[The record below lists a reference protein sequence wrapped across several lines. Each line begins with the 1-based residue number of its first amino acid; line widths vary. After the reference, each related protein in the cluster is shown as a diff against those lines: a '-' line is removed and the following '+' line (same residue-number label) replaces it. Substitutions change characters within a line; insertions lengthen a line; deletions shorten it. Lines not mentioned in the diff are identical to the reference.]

1 MPTNRTA
8 ALFSGLLLS
17 ALMLLSAAASA
28 EITPLEADEDHG
40 STAREIVSKLEMLH
54 YNKLKLDGE
63 MSAALWEGYI
73 EALDPTKSYF
83 LASDI
88 NEFRQQRDKLAGELR
103 AGKVD
108 TGFAIYNRYTMRLS
122 DRLDSILSQLEKGL
136 PEFDFSEVESLEVDR
151 KESNW
156 PESNSAADEL
166 WRKRLKSSVLNLRLT
181 DKNDEEIQDLLT
193 RRYKGQL
200 KRLQQQTSDDVFEL
214 YMNSLTRLYDP
225 HSNYLSPRSLEN
237 FNMSM
242 SLSLEGIGAV
252 LQTEDEYTKV
262 ARLVAGGPADRTG
275 QIKPN
280 DRIVAVGQGK
290 EGELVDIVGWRLDDV
305 VELIRGAAGTIVR
318 LEIIPTGGDGSHRTL
333 TIERSKVK
341 LEDQAAKKAIFEFSD
356 GEKRYKIG
364 VIHLPTFYIDFEA
377 YRRRDPNYKSTT
389 RDVARLLTELKQEN
403 VDGVI
408 LDLRNNGGGSLQ
420 EATMLTDLF
429 IDQGPV
435 VQIRHAN
442 EQISRHNR
450 SRSRALYRGPL
461 VVLIN
466 RLSASASEIFAGA
479 IQDYNRGLVVGNQ
492 SFGKGTVQTMA
503 PLKEGQLKITQSK
516 FYRVSGDSTQHAGIM
531 PDIDM
536 PQLIDSER
544 VGESAYDTALP
555 WDRIHAVP
563 HAKYFE
569 LKELLP
575 DLVRKHNQRTET
587 DPDFVYL
594 REQYQFETDRAKQQ
608 FVSLN
613 EQQRM
618 DERRTL
624 NQQMLEMENRRRL
637 AKGLKPY
644 ANFEELEK
652 SESEDTE
659 AVGGASEIKLEND
672 PILSETG
679 NIIADFIKLYDR
691 ANSPSEVANS
701 EKRAPFPNP

>member
-1 MPTNRTA
+1 MLTNRIA
-8 ALFSGLLLS
+8 ALFSGFLLLTLLS
-17 ALMLLSAAASA
+17 AVSQADIDALK
-28 EITPLEADEDHG
+28 PEADQG
-40 STAREIVSKLEMLH
+40 STAREIVGKLEMLH
-54 YNKLKLDGE
+54 YNKLKIGDE
-63 MSAALWEGYI
+63 MSEQLWDEYI

-88 NEFRQQRDKLAGELR
+88 NEFREWRASLDDQLR
-103 AGKVD
+103 AGEVKS
-108 TGFAIYNRYTMRLS
+108 GFEIYNRYRLRVT
-122 DRLDSILSQLEKGL
+122 DRLNNILSQLDKGL
-136 PEFDFSEVESLEVDR
+136 PAFDFDRDESLELDR
-151 KESNW
+151 EESQW
-156 PESNSAADEL
+156 PASISAADEL

-181 DKNDEEIQDLLT
+181 DKDDEEIRDLLV

-200 KRLQQQTSDDVFEL
+200 KRVQQQSSDDVFEL

-252 LQTEDEYTKV
+252 LQADEEYTKV

-275 QIKPN
+275 KIKPN
-280 DRIVAVGQGK
+280 DKIVAVGQDK
-290 EGELVDIVGWRLDDV
+290 EGEMVDVIGWRLDDV
-305 VELIRGAAGTIVR
+305 VDLIRGPAGSFVR
-318 LEIIPTGGDGSHRTL
+318 LETIPTGGDGSHK
-333 TIERSKVK
+333 TILIKRSKVK
-341 LEDQAAKKAIFEFSD
+341 LEDQAAKKATFEFSD
-356 GEKRYKIG
+356 GEKSYKIG
-364 VIHLPTFYIDFEA
+364 IINLPTFYIDFEA

-389 RDVARLLTELKQEN
+389 RDVAKLLAELKGEK
-403 VDGVI
+403 VDGII

-450 SRSRALYRGPL
+450 SRSRAMYRGPL

-492 SFGKGTVQTMA
+492 TFGKGTVQTMA

-516 FYRVSGDSTQHAGIM
+516 FYRVSGDSTQHAGVT
-531 PDIDM
+531 PDIPM
-536 PQLIDSER
+536 PQLIDAES

-563 HAKYFE
+563 HAKYFN
-569 LKELLP
+569 LKDLLP
-575 DLVRKHNQRTET
+575 PLISKHNQRTAA
-587 DPDFVYL
+587 DPDFIFL
-594 REQYQFETDRAKQQ
+594 RAQFQFESERADQK

-613 EQQRM
+613 ENAREE
-618 DERRTL
+618 ERKGL
-624 NQQMLEMENRRRL
+624 NQRLLTMENRRRT
-637 AKGLKPY
+637 AKGLEPY
-644 ANFEELEK
+644 ETFEAYEE
-652 SESEDTE
+652 SESEEVATI
-659 AVGGASEIKLEND
+659 GGPVEIKLEKD
-672 PILSETG
+672 PILNEAG
-679 NIIADFIKLYDR
+679 YIMADFIGLSDKI
-691 ANSPSEVANS
+691 AKTPPQVAN
-701 EKRAPFPNP
+701 F

>member
-1 MPTNRTA
+1 MLTNRIA
-8 ALFSGLLLS
+8 ALRIAARPALFFLTLTLLS
-17 ALMLLSAAASA
+17 PVALA
-28 EITPLEADEDHG
+28 EVDALKPETDQGD
-40 STAREIVSKLEMLH
+40 TAREIVGKLEMLH
-54 YNKLKLDGE
+54 YNKLKLGDE
-63 MSAALWEGYI
+63 ISEDLWEEYI
-73 EALDPTKSYF
+73 DALDPTRSYF

-88 NEFRQQRDKLAGELR
+88 NEFREWRDELDDELR
-103 AGKVD
+103 GGKVNH
-108 TGFAIYNRYTMRLS
+108 GFEIYNRYRLRVS
-122 DRLDSILSQLEKGL
+122 DRLENILSQLDKGM
-136 PEFDFSEVESLEVDR
+136 PDFDFAKNESLELDR
-151 KESNW
+151 EESEW
-156 PESNSAADEL
+156 PASISAADEL

-181 DKNDEEIQDLLT
+181 GKEDEEIRDLLE

-200 KRLQQQTSDDVFEL
+200 KRIKQQSSDDVFEL

-252 LQTEDEYTKV
+252 LQMEDEYTKV

-275 QIKPN
+275 KLKPA
-280 DRIVAVGQGK
+280 DKIVAVGQDK
-290 EGELVDIVGWRLDDV
+290 EGEMVDVVGWRLDDV
-305 VELIRGAAGTIVR
+305 VDLIRGPAGSFVR
-318 LEIIPTGGDGSHRTL
+318 LETIPTGGDGSHRTIL
-333 TIERSKVK
+333 IKRSKVK

-356 GEKRYKIG
+356 GEKNYKVG
-364 VIHLPTFYIDFEA
+364 VINLPTFYIDFEA

-389 RDVARLLTELKQEN
+389 RDVAKLLSELKEEN

-442 EQISRHNR
+442 EKISRHNR
-450 SRSRALYRGPL
+450 SRSRAMYRGPL
-461 VVLIN
+461 IVLIN

-516 FYRVSGDSTQHAGIM
+516 FYRVSGDSTQHAGVS
-531 PDIDM
+531 PDIPM
-536 PQLIDSER
+536 PQLIDADQ

-563 HAKYFE
+563 HATYFD
-569 LKELLP
+569 LKKLLP
-575 DLVRKHNQRTET
+575 ELVSKHTQRTST
-587 DPDFVYL
+587 DPDFIYL
-594 REQYQFETDRAKQQ
+594 RDQFQFERERADRK

-613 EQQRM
+613 ESARKQEREELN
-618 DERRTL
+618 DEIL
-624 NQQMLEMENRRRL
+624 MMENRRRES
-637 AKGLKPY
+637 KGLEPY
-644 ANFEELEK
+644 ADFEAYEE
-652 SESEDTE
+652 SESEETPM
-659 AVGGASEIKLEND
+659 VGGPVEIKLEDD
-672 PILSETG
+672 PILNEAG
-679 NIIADFIKLYDR
+679 YIMADFIGIADKGKETPQVAD
-691 ANSPSEVANS
+691 SEQ
-701 EKRAPFPNP
+701 

>member
-1 MPTNRTA
+1 MLTNRIA
-8 ALFSGLLLS
+8 ALFSGLLILT
-17 ALMLLSAAASA
+17 LTLLPVATLA
-28 EITPLEADEDHG
+28 EADSLQPEEDQG
-40 STAREIVSKLEMLH
+40 STAREIVGKLEMLH
-54 YNKLKLDGE
+54 YNKLKLGDE
-63 MSAALWEGYI
+63 MSEELWDEYI
-73 EALDPTKSYF
+73 KALDPTKSYF

-88 NEFRQQRDKLAGELR
+88 NEFRQWRTKLDDELR
-103 AGKVD
+103 
-108 TGFAIYNRYTMRLS
+108 TGQVNHGFEIYNRYRLRVT
-122 DRLDSILSQLEKGL
+122 DRLNNILSQLDKGL
-136 PEFDFSEVESLEVDR
+136 PEFDFDRDESLEVDR
-151 KESNW
+151 EDSQW
-156 PESNSAADEL
+156 PVSISAADEL

-181 DKNDEEIQDLLT
+181 GKKDEEIRDLLT
-193 RRYKGQL
+193 RRYTGQL
-200 KRLQQQTSDDVFEL
+200 KRVKQQSSDDVFEL

-252 LQTEDEYTKV
+252 LQMEDEYTKV

-275 QIKPN
+275 KLKPN
-280 DRIVAVGQGK
+280 DKIVAVGQDK
-290 EGELVDIVGWRLDDV
+290 EGEMVDVVGWRLDDV
-305 VELIRGAAGTIVR
+305 VELIRGAAGTYVR
-318 LEIIPTGGDGSHRTL
+318 LETIPTGGDGSHRTIL
-333 TIERSKVK
+333 IKRSKVK

-356 GEKRYKIG
+356 GEKNYKIG
-364 VIHLPTFYIDFEA
+364 VINLPTFYIDFEA

-389 RDVARLLTELKQEN
+389 RDVARLLNELEEEN

-450 SRSRALYRGPL
+450 SRSRAMYRGPL
-461 VVLIN
+461 MVLIN

-516 FYRVSGDSTQHAGIM
+516 FYRVSGDSTQHAGVT
-531 PDIDM
+531 PDIPM
-536 PQLIDSER
+536 PQLIDTES

-563 HAKYFE
+563 HAKYFD

-575 DLVRKHNQRTET
+575 VLVSKHNQRTAT
-587 DPDFVYL
+587 DPDFIYL
-594 REQYQFETDRAKQQ
+594 REQFRFERERADQQ
-608 FVSLN
+608 SISLN
-613 EQQRM
+613 EKAREE
-618 DERRTL
+618 EREAL
-624 NQQMLEMENRRRL
+624 NERLLTMENRRRN
-637 AKGLKPY
+637 AKGLEPY
-644 ANFEELEK
+644 ESFEALEE
-652 SESEDTE
+652 SESEDV
-659 AVGGASEIKLEND
+659 AALGGPVEIKLEDD
-672 PILSETG
+672 PILNEAG
-679 NIIADFIKLYDR
+679 YIMADFIGLNKK
-691 ANSPSEVANS
+691 ASKAPPQVAN
-701 EKRAPFPNP
+701 F

>member
-1 MPTNRTA
+1 MLINRIA
-8 ALFSGLLLS
+8 VLCSGFLFATLLS
-17 ALMLLSAAASA
+17 ATSQA
-28 EITPLEADEDHG
+28 EINTLQPEQDQG
-40 STAREIVSKLEMLH
+40 STAREIVGKLEMLH
-54 YNKLKLDGE
+54 YNKLKVGDE
-63 MSAALWEGYI
+63 MSETLWDEYV

-88 NEFRQQRDKLAGELR
+88 SEFREWRTKLDDQLR
-103 AGKVD
+103 AGDVKA
-108 TGFAIYNRYTMRLS
+108 GFEIYNRYRLRVT
-122 DRLDSILSQLEKGL
+122 DRLNNILSQMDKGL
-136 PEFDFSEVESLEVDR
+136 PAFDFSRDESLELDR
-151 KESNW
+151 EESQW
-156 PESNSAADEL
+156 PVSISAADEL

-181 DKNDEEIQDLLT
+181 GKKDEEIRDLLV

-200 KRLQQQTSDDVFEL
+200 KRVEQQNSDDVFEL

-252 LQTEDEYTKV
+252 LQADEEYTKV

-275 QIKPN
+275 KVKPN
-280 DRIVAVGQGK
+280 DKIVAVGQDK
-290 EGELVDIVGWRLDDV
+290 EGEMVDVVGWRLDDV
-305 VELIRGAAGTIVR
+305 VDLIRGPAGSFVR
-318 LEIIPTGGDGSHRTL
+318 LETIPTGGDGSHRTIL
-333 TIERSKVK
+333 IQRSKVK
-341 LEDQAAKKAIFEFSD
+341 LEDQAAKKATFEFSD
-356 GEKRYKIG
+356 GEKTYKIG
-364 VIHLPTFYIDFEA
+364 VINLPTFYIDFEA

-389 RDVARLLTELKQEN
+389 RDVAKLLAELKEEK

-450 SRSRALYRGPL
+450 SRSRAMYRGPL
-461 VVLIN
+461 MVLIN

-516 FYRVSGDSTQHAGIM
+516 FYRVSGDSTQHAGVT
-531 PDIDM
+531 PDIPM
-536 PQLIDSER
+536 PQLIDADS

-563 HAKYFE
+563 HAKYFN
-569 LKELLP
+569 LKDLLP
-575 DLVRKHNQRTET
+575 DLIGKHNQRTSA
-587 DPDFVYL
+587 DPDFIFL
-594 REQYQFETDRAKQQ
+594 REQFQYESERADQK

-613 EQQRM
+613 EFAREE
-618 DERRTL
+618 ERKNL
-624 NQQMLEMENRRRL
+624 NDRLLTMENRRRN
-637 AKGLKPY
+637 AKGLEPY
-644 ANFEELEK
+644 ASFEAYEE
-652 SESEDTE
+652 SESGDVATI
-659 AVGGASEIKLEND
+659 GGPVEIKLEKD
-672 PILSETG
+672 PILNEAG
-679 NIIADFIKLYDR
+679 FIMADFIGLSDKIAKTPPQVADF
-691 ANSPSEVANS
+691 NS
-701 EKRAPFPNP
+701 R

>member
-1 MPTNRTA
+1 MLSNRIA
-8 ALFSGLLLS
+8 ALISGLSFSLLVLIS
-17 ALMLLSAAASA
+17 PISLA
-28 EITPLEADEDHG
+28 ENEELKPHEDQG

-54 YNKLKLDGE
+54 YNKMKVGDE
-63 MSAALWEGYI
+63 MSTGLWDEYI
-73 EALDPTKSYF
+73 DSLDPTKSYF
-83 LASDI
+83 LSSDI
-88 NEFRQQRDKLAGELR
+88 NEFRQWRTKLDDDLKAGN
-103 AGKVD
+103 VD
-108 TGFAIYNRYTMRLS
+108 RGFEIYNRYRLRVS
-122 DRLDSILSQLEKGL
+122 DRLNNILSQLENGL
-136 PEFDFSEVESLEVDR
+136 PKFDFTKNESLELDR
-151 KESNW
+151 EKSEW
-156 PESNSAADEL
+156 PQSIGAADDL

-181 DKNDEEIQDLLT
+181 GKSDDEIADLLK

-200 KRLQQQTSDDVFEL
+200 KRLGQQNADDVFEL

-252 LQTEDEYTKV
+252 LQMEDEYTKV

-275 QIKPN
+275 KIKPN
-280 DRIVAVGQGK
+280 DKIVAVGQDK
-290 EGELVDIVGWRLDDV
+290 EGEMVDVVGWRLDDV
-305 VELIRGAAGTIVR
+305 VDLIRGSAGTFVR
-318 LEIIPTGGDGSHRTL
+318 LETIPTGGDGTHRTI
-333 TIERSKVK
+333 TIKRSKVK

-356 GEKRYKIG
+356 GEQNYKVG
-364 VIHLPTFYIDFEA
+364 VINLPTFYIDFEA

-389 RDVARLLTELKQEN
+389 RDVARLLDELQKEG
-403 VDGVI
+403 VDGII

-450 SRSRALYRGPL
+450 SRSRAMYRGPL

-516 FYRVSGDSTQHAGIM
+516 FYRVSGDSTQHAGVS

-536 PQLIDSER
+536 PQLIDSES

-555 WDRIHAVP
+555 WDRIHAVR
-563 HAKYFE
+563 HAKYFN
-569 LKELLP
+569 LKEMVP
-575 DLVRKHNQRTET
+575 ELVRKHNKRTES
-587 DPDFVYL
+587 DPDFIYL
-594 REQYQFETDRAKQQ
+594 RAQFDHQVERANRDY
-608 FVSLN
+608 VSLN
-613 EQQRM
+613 EETRIQEREQMNQEMLALENQRR
-618 DERRTL
+618 E
-624 NQQMLEMENRRRL
+624 
-637 AKGLKPY
+637 AKGLEPY
-644 ANFEELEK
+644 ESFDAMEK
-652 SESEDTE
+652 SESEDVE
-659 AVGGASEIKLEND
+659 PVGGTTEITLEDD
-672 PILSETG
+672 PVLNEAGYIM
-679 NIIADFIKLYDR
+679 ADFIGLKKH
-691 ANSPSEVANS
+691 ASSPQVAN
-701 EKRAPFPNP
+701 FD